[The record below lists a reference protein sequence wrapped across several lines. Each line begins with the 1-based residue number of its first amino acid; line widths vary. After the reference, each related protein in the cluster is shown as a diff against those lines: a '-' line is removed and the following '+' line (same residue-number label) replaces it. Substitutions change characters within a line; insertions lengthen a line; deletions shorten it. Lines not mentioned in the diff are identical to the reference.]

1 MGHNGDIMDTRRT
14 VFKIFFKIGVGSMDF
29 DWRLL
34 VVLGPI
40 AIALGWALFNIG
52 QAALGQVQN
61 YLNRQS

>member
-1 MGHNGDIMDTRRT
+1 
-14 VFKIFFKIGVGSMDF
+14 MDF

-40 AIALGWALFNIG
+40 AIALCWALFNIG